1 MNIKEQ
7 VAEELFVAWGITSG
21 DLRINEDI
29 KSALAEAFML
39 GAQAGGMDSDLFEE
53 ALGFFLE
60 ETPTE

>member
-1 MNIKEQ
+1 MHIKDS
-7 VAEELFVAWGITSG
+7 VAEDLYKAW
-21 DLRINEDI
+21 DLNTCDVMDI